1 MRSPR
6 YDEWHFQRWKG
17 KDGKAPQRTSEY
29 KVFNSIAQSYRQR
42 LCTRLSLPKAV
53 KDIFQRPKDED
64 DWCKLEQFRRALL
77 RIVEGE
83 ELSRYSQGH
92 VLLDFS
98 TGSHTTKPEYLSALT
113 ACRV

>member
-17 KDGKAPQRTSEY
+17 KDGKAPKRPSEY

-64 DWCKLEQFRRALL
+64 DWYKLEQFRRALL

-83 ELSRYSQGH
+83 ELSRYSH
-92 VLLDFS
+92 WHMLLDSS
-98 TGSHTTKPEYLSALT
+98 TGSHTTNPEYLSALT
-113 ACRV
+113 AFRV

>member
-17 KDGKAPQRTSEY
+17 KDGKAPKRPSEY

-64 DWCKLEQFRRALL
+64 DWYKLEQFRRALL

-83 ELSRYSQGH
+83 ELSRHSQGH
-92 VLLDFS
+92 VLLEFS
-98 TGSHTTKPEYLSALT
+98 TGPHTTNPEDLSALT
-113 ACRV
+113 ACRG

>member
-17 KDGKAPQRTSEY
+17 KDGKAPKRPSEY

-53 KDIFQRPKDED
+53 KDILQRPMDED

-77 RIVEGE
+77 RIVESE
-83 ELSRYSQGH
+83 ELSRHSQGH
-92 VLLDFS
+92 VLLEFS
-98 TGSHTTKPEYLSALT
+98 TGPHTTNPEDLSALT